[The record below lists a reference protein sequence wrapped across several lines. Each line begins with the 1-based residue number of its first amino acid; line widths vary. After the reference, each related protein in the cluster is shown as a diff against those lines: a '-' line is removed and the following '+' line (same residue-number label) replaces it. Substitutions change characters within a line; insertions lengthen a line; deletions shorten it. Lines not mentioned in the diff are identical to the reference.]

1 MNYRERLWRF
11 QMSKMKFK
19 KKMFIEFQNIID
31 VKDSNFRWN
40 NGSGWKAETLIQY
53 AKEQKLKPFKLYFS
67 NINIGFSP
75 FKIDDLYDFISHCQ
89 RVNNTNLKY
98 PVILSETG
106 LILDGWH
113 RVAKAILMGKKYIY
127 AVRFII
133 NPEMDL
139 EPDKETA
146 K

>member
-1 MNYRERLWRF
+1 
-11 QMSKMKFK
+11 MKVK
-19 KKMFIEFQNIID
+19 KKMFMKFQNIIG

-40 NGSGWKAETLIQY
+40 DNSGWKAETLIQY
-53 AKEQKLKPFKLYFS
+53 AKEQKLEPFKLYFS
-67 NINIGFSP
+67 NIDIGFPP
-75 FKIDDLYDFISHCQ
+75 FKINDLYDFISHCQ
-89 RVNNTNLKY
+89 RVNNCDLKY
-98 PVILSETG
+98 PVIMGESG
-106 LILDGWH
+106 AILDGWH
-113 RVAKAILMGKKYIY
+113 RIAKAILMGKKYIY